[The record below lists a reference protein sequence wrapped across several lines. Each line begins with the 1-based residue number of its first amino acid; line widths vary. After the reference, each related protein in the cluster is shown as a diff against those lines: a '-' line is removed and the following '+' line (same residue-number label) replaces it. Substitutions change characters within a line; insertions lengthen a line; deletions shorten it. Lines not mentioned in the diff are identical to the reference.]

1 MESWAK
7 FFEKAK
13 PFLAVIFLQFGYAG
27 LSIISKF
34 ALNKGMSQ
42 HVLVVYRHAIATIEG
57 KAKDDLSIFAKILL
71 LGLLEPTID
80 QNLFYTGMKYTTA
93 TFAATMCNI
102 VPAFA
107 FLMAW
112 ALRLE
117 KVNLRKLHSQAKIL
131 GTLVTVGGAMLMTLI
146 KWAKLDLPWT
156 KGYDHHGST
165 SVLTTHDDPIKGAFM
180 IGVGCLCWSSFI
192 ILQYRFNDW
201 FAGNNSKTYPAELSL
216 TVLICL
222 VGTIEGSIF
231 ALIMERGNPS
241 AWSIHFDSRLLA
253 AVYGGV
259 ICSGVGYYVQGL
271 AMKSKGPVFVTA
283 FNPLS
288 MVIVTILG
296 SFVLSEIVY
305 LGRVIGALAIVI
317 GLYLVLWG
325 KSKDQSLLTST
336 NDKVAATAAEMDT
349 INESFET
356 SNQEFVAIDVIKVK
370 PTGESA

>member
-1 MESWAK
+1 M
-7 FFEKAK
+7 
-13 PFLAVIFLQFGYAG
+13 
-27 LSIISKF
+27 
-34 ALNKGMSQ
+34 
-42 HVLVVYRHAIATIEG
+42 TI
-57 KAKDDLSIFAKILL
+57 SIFAKILL

-80 QNLFYTGMKYTTA
+80 LNLYFTGMKYTTA
-93 TFAATMCNI
+93 TFASTMCNI
-102 VPAFA
+102 LPAFA

-146 KWAKLDLPWT
+146 KGAKLDLPWT
-156 KGYDHHGST
+156 KGYDNHGST
-165 SVLTTHDDPIKGAFM
+165 SALNTHDDTIKGAFM

-192 ILQYRFNDW
+192 ILQ
-201 FAGNNSKTYPAELSL
+201 AITLKKYPAELSL
-216 TVLICL
+216 TALICL
-222 VGTIEGSIF
+222 VGSIEGSIF

-241 AWSIHFDSRLLA
+241 AWFIHFDSSLLA
-253 AVYGGV
+253 AVYSGV
-259 ICSGVGYYVQGL
+259 ICSGVAYYLQGVT
-271 AMKSKGPVFVTA
+271 MKSKGPVFVTA

-305 LGRVIGALAIVI
+305 LGRVIGALAIAI

-325 KSKDQSLLTST
+325 KSKDQSPLTST
-336 NDKVAATAAEMDT
+336 NDKVAATASEMDT

-356 SNQEFVAIDVIKVK
+356 SNEECVAIDVTKLR
-370 PTGESA
+370 PNDESV

>member
-1 MESWAK
+1 MESWAQ

-42 HVLVVYRHAIATIEG
+42 HVLVVYRHAVATIVISPFAIIFDR
-57 KAKDDLSIFAKILL
+57 KVRPKMTFSIFAKILL

-102 VPAFA
+102 VPAFS

-146 KWAKLDLPWT
+146 KWAKFDLPWT

-165 SVLTTHDDPIKGAFM
+165 AITL
-180 IGVGCLCWSSFI
+180 
-192 ILQYRFNDW
+192 
-201 FAGNNSKTYPAELSL
+201 KTYPAELSL

-325 KSKDQSLLTST
+325 KSKDQSPLTST
-336 NDKVAATAAEMDT
+336 NDKVAATTAEMDT